1 MEENQDMNLE
11 QQEEQQEQETK
22 TYSQEEV
29 FAMLQ
34 KESDRRV
41 QQALKKQKKEYEKK
55 LSLSQ
60 LAPSDLRTQHRNA
73 EQQEIWMCVLRILL
87 ILAKMQKMH
96 RKRLRHWIHS
106 LKRQ

>member
-34 KESDRRV
+34 KG
-41 QQALKKQKKEYEKK
+41 
-55 LSLSQ
+55 
-60 LAPSDLRTQHRNA
+60 
-73 EQQEIWMCVLRILL
+73 I
-87 ILAKMQKMH
+87 
-96 RKRLRHWIHS
+96 
-106 LKRQ
+106 

>member
-55 LSLSQ
+55 LSLSK
-60 LAPSDLRTQHRNA
+60 LD
-73 EQQEIWMCVLRILL
+73 EQQRETAEKDMRIQELEEKLREFNV
-87 ILAKMQKMH
+87 MQTKTE
-96 RKRLRHWIHS
+96 
-106 LKRQ
+106 

>member
-41 QQALKKQKKEYEKK
+41 QQALKKQKKEYEK
-55 LSLSQ
+55 
-60 LAPSDLRTQHRNA
+60 
-73 EQQEIWMCVLRILL
+73 
-87 ILAKMQKMH
+87 
-96 RKRLRHWIHS
+96 
-106 LKRQ
+106 

>member
-55 LSLSQ
+55 LSLSK
-60 LAPSDLRTQHRNA
+60 LD
-73 EQQEIWMCVLRILL
+73 EQQRETAEKDMRIQERD
-87 ILAKMQKMH
+87 ANKDRNHKSAYS
-96 RKRLRHWIHS
+96 KKS
-106 LKRQ
+106 GCAFCGYY